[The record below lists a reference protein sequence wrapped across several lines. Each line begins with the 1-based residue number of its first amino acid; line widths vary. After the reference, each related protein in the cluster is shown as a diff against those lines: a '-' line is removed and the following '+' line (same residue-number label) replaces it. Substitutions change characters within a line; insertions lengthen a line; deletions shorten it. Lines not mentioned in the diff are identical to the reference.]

1 MWEQKKGWRVT
12 ASYFFWATLSE
23 IELSLTENS
32 QYYLLPLLFLHSL
45 RPRNLILLQTL
56 KINWTSKCLS
66 VRLYCN
72 ILLLLSLSKVFFIF
86 NFQTMCC
93 YPPLAKS
100 LCSTFL
106 SHTLFVT
113 PLPLIFA
120 CKKYI
125 PISK

>member
-1 MWEQKKGWRVT
+1 MWEWKKGWRVT

-45 RPRNLILLQTL
+45 RPCNLILLQTL

-66 VRLYCN
+66 ACLYCN
-72 ILLLLSLSKVFFIF
+72 ILLLLFLRKVFFTF
-86 NFQTMCC
+86 NFQTTCC
-93 YPPLAKS
+93 YLPLAKS

-113 PLPLIFA
+113 PLPLIFV

-125 PISK
+125 PINK